1 MSTRQQ
7 AIDLDRDDALAEYRD
22 RFVITDPDLIY
33 LDGNSL
39 GRLPKATIDRVQ
51 TTMTEEWGAGL
62 VRSWQSEWMA
72 EPASVGARLA
82 PLIGADPDEVLLTD
96 QTSLNLYKLASAAL
110 AQQALRNTVLTDS
123 GNFPSDIYVLA
134 GVAGQAGGSIRMVGA
149 DPVAPSTTAVAAA
162 LDEQVGLVSLS
173 HVNFK
178 SGALLDMGSITTAA
192 HAAGAMVLW
201 DLSHSVGAVPID
213 LHGTGVD
220 LAVGCTYKYL
230 NGGPGSPAFLY
241 VARHLQERLVQ
252 PIHGWWGQQDMF
264 GFGLDYQPAPGM
276 NRFATGTMPILSL
289 AGAGVGIDLTAEV
302 GIDRIRAKSVALT
315 SFIVDLFDE
324 LPAGHGFSLG
334 SPRDADQRGSHVSLR
349 HPDGYRI
356 AQALIERHV
365 IPDFRAPD
373 VIRLGAAPLYTRFVD
388 VWEAFERLRD
398 IMDTG
403 AHLDFTDERTG
414 VT

>member
-1 MSTRQQ
+1 MITRRQ
-7 AIDLDRDDALAEYRD
+7 AVDLDEHDALAEFRD

-39 GRLPKATIDRVQ
+39 GRLPKDTVDRVRA
-51 TTMTEEWGAGL
+51 TVATEWGEGL
-62 VRSWQSEWMA
+62 VRSWRSGWMA
-72 EPASVGARLA
+72 EPASAGARLA

-110 AQQALRNTVLTDS
+110 AQQASRSTVLTDS
-123 GNFPSDIYVLA
+123 GNFPSDIYVLS
-134 GVAGQAGGSIRMVGA
+134 GVAAAAGGSIRMVGA
-149 DPVAPSTTAVAAA
+149 DPVAPSTTAIEAA
-162 LDEQVGLVSLS
+162 LDDQVGLVSLS
-173 HVNFK
+173 QVNFK
-178 SGALLDMGSITTAA
+178 SGALLDMKSITAAA
-192 HAAGAMVLW
+192 HDAGAMVLW

-213 LHGTGVD
+213 LHGAGVE

-241 VARHLQERLVQ
+241 VARHLQDELIQ
-252 PIHGWWGQQDMF
+252 PIHGWWGQKDMF
-264 GFGLDYQPAPGM
+264 GFGLEYQPAPGM
-276 NRFATGTMPILSL
+276 ARFATGTMPILSL
-289 AGAGVGIDLTAEV
+289 VGAGVGIDLTAEA
-302 GIDRIRAKSVALT
+302 GIDRIRAKGVALT

-324 LPAGHGFSLG
+324 LPARYGFTLG
-334 SPRDADQRGSHVSLR
+334 SPRASDQRGSHVSLR

-356 AQALIERHV
+356 AQALIARNV

-388 VWEAFERLRD
+388 VWDAFERLAH
-398 IMDTG
+398 IMETA
-403 AHLDFTDERTG
+403 AHEGFTDERDG

>member
-1 MSTRQQ
+1 MITRDQ
-7 AIDLDRDDALAEYRD
+7 AIELDRDDGLAEFRD

-51 TTMTEEWGAGL
+51 ATMTDEWGDGL
-62 VRSWQSEWMA
+62 VRSWQRGWMS
-72 EPASVGARLA
+72 EPAAVGARLA
-82 PLIGADPDEVLLTD
+82 PLIGAGQDEVLLTD

-110 AQQALRNTVLTDS
+110 AHQSPRSTVLTDS
-123 GNFPSDIYVLA
+123 GNFPSDIYVLS
-134 GVAGQAGGSIRMVGA
+134 GVAAQAGGSLRMVGA
-149 DPVAPSTTAVAAA
+149 DPVAPSTTAVEAA

-178 SGALLDMGSITTAA
+178 SGALLDMGVITAAA
-192 HAAGAMVLW
+192 HATGALVLW

-213 LHGTGVD
+213 LRAAGVD

-241 VARHLQERLVQ
+241 VARHLQDELIQ
-252 PIHGWWGQQDMF
+252 PIHGWWSQQDMF
-264 GFGLDYQPAPGM
+264 GFGLEYQPAPGM
-276 NRFATGTMPILSL
+276 DRFATGTMPILSL
-289 AGAGVGIDLTAEV
+289 AGAGVGIDLTAEA
-302 GIDRIRAKSVALT
+302 GISPIRAKSIALT
-315 SFIVDLFDE
+315 SLMIDLFDE
-324 LPAGHGFSLG
+324 LPAESGFSLG
-334 SPRDADQRGSHVSLR
+334 SPRNSGQRGSHVSLR

-356 AQALIERHV
+356 AQALIAGNV

-373 VIRLGAAPLYTRFVD
+373 VVRLGAAPLYTRFVD
-388 VWEAFERLRD
+388 VWDAFARLRD
-398 IMDTG
+398 IMG
-403 AHLDFTDERTG
+403 ANRHLEFTDERRG